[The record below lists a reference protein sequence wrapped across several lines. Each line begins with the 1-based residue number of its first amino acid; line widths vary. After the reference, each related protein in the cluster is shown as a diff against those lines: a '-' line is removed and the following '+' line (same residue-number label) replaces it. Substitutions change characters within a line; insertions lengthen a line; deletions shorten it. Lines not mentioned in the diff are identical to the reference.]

1 MIMKA
6 ITMKKSLFS
15 LTLVSM
21 AVLAGC
27 STMPQSTTLDHART
41 DYHNAQANPQV
52 VRLAPL
58 QLKDA
63 GEALDRANA
72 AQTSKEDVKVVD
84 SLAYVAK
91 QKVALAQ
98 ETALR
103 KNAELAVSNAAAER
117 NRQLLQARTNEADQA
132 NMKAAV
138 AQQDVEQIAAEL
150 DVANAIT
157 QQQQLDLDAKTAE
170 ANQARQQT
178 ANARANAAQ
187 DQASLA
193 AMQAQLNELNA
204 KQTPRGMVITLGDV
218 LFDTNQANLKSGG
231 ARNVQKL
238 AEFLKRYPQRRV
250 LIEGFTDSVGSD
262 SSNQALSEQRAN
274 AVAMAL
280 TDMSVGRDRVS
291 TKGYGEAYAVA
302 SNDNASGRQL
312 NRRVEIMLS
321 DDKGNIAPR

>member
-6 ITMKKSLFS
+6 ITMKKSMFS

-138 AQQDVEQIAAEL
+138 AQQNVEQIAAEL

-274 AVAMAL
+274 AVSMAL
-280 TDMSVGRDRVS
+280 TDMSIGRDRVS